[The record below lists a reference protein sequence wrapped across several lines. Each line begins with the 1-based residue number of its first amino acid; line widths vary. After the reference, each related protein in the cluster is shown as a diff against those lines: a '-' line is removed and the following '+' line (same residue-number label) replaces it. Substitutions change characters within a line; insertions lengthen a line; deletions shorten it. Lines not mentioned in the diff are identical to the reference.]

1 MGISP
6 SDLSKLKKVVIQ
18 LAMALKTGI
27 DYFYSLSIFE
37 LFDLVEE
44 VAEVVSERERTKI

>member
-1 MGISP
+1 MT
-6 SDLSKLKKVVIQ
+6 
-18 LAMALKTGI
+18 LKTGI
-27 DYFYSLSIFE
+27 DYFYSLS

>member
-1 MGISP
+1 MDIPSLFNISE
-6 SDLSKLKKVVIQ
+6 DDFDKE
-18 LAMALKTGI
+18 
-27 DYFYSLSIFE
+27 FFE

>member
-1 MGISP
+1 MGVSP

-18 LAMALKTGI
+18 LGI